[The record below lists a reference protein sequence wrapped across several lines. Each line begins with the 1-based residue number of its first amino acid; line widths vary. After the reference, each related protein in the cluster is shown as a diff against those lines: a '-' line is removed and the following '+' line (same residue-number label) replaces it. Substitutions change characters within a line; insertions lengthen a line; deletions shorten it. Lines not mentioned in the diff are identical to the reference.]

1 MRLYNLFAGNQDY
14 TCLPREIVCEISTP
28 NTSYQQFGC
37 GIVDKILFKR
47 RINMVN
53 IEAIKAEI
61 EKLRNLTAEEYC
73 KEDVAKIYADFE
85 ESRTRKIAEYERALE
100 IFDEFQ
106 IVEEQVVET
115 EVETANE
122 NAEDIVAE

>member
-1 MRLYNLFAGNQDY
+1 
-14 TCLPREIVCEISTP
+14 
-28 NTSYQQFGC
+28 
-37 GIVDKILFKR
+37 
-47 RINMVN
+47 MVN

-122 NAEDIVAE
+122 TAEDIVAE